1 MCLYA
6 IGRQT
11 FSHNQGKV
19 DTAPAAHCILAQLG
33 KQLDSTL
40 PGECVK
46 QLECTLPGE
55 CVKQLDFT
63 LPGECVKQFD
73 ATLPGECAQVLA
85 EKNRKW
91 QSSGAV

>member
-11 FSHNQGKV
+11 FSHSQGKV
-19 DTAPAAHCILAQLG
+19 DTAPAAHCMLAQRG
-33 KQLDSTL
+33 KQLDS
-40 PGECVK
+40 
-46 QLECTLPGE
+46 TLPGE

-73 ATLPGECAQVLA
+73 ATLPGECV
-85 EKNRKW
+85 K
-91 QSSGAV
+91 